1 MSELDGG
8 TLCISLVISLRLSLD
23 TTDTLEPFLL
33 IAFIIRPQQTV
44 TLPS

>member
-8 TLCISLVISLRLSLD
+8 TSCITLVISLRLSLD
-23 TTDTLEPFLL
+23 TTDTLELFLF
-33 IAFIIRPQQTV
+33 IAFIIGLQQTV